1 MVKVILIYL
10 FLSTG
15 FYGFSQN
22 KAGDSINNQNNKIML
37 GLRTVIYKVSDLK
50 KAKDWYAKAF
60 KTEAYFD
67 EPFYVGF
74 NIGGYELGL
83 LPEEE
88 PIIDKSESVLAYWG
102 VYDIEKEYKRLL
114 GLGATKA
121 EKPKNVGEEIMV
133 GTVKDPWGNIIGII
147 YNPGFK
153 LEE

>member
-1 MVKVILIYL
+1 MKKSLIIYCL
-10 FLSTG
+10 LIIG
-15 FYGFSQN
+15 FYGFAQN
-22 KAGDSINNQNNKIML
+22 KAGDSINNQNNKTML

-88 PIIDKSESVLAYWG
+88 SITDKAESVLAYWG
-102 VYDIEKEYKRLL
+102 VSDIEKEYKRLL
-114 GLGATKA
+114 DLGAT
-121 EKPKNVGEEIMV
+121 EVETPKNVGGEIIV
-133 GTVKDPWGNIIGII
+133 STVKDPWGNIIGLI
-147 YNPGFK
+147 YNPEFRLK
-153 LEE
+153 E